1 MLKDVTEKKKHE
13 LKKIN
18 SDESPKSRL
27 MSQIL
32 NSLNSIFRLNQEAQ
46 INVKVRNNIYIYIY
60 IYIKNLPR
68 FKNITIKNGG

>member
-60 IYIKNLPR
+60 ILKTCQGL
-68 FKNITIKNGG
+68 KT